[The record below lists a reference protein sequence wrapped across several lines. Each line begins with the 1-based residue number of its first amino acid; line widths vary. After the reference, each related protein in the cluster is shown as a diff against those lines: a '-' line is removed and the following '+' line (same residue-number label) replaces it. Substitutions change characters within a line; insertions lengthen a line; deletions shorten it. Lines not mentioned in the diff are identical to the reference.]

1 MTNIIFR
8 RYINFFLLLIAILVP
23 ILIQKDMFLLN
34 MAILS
39 AIYVIL
45 TASLR
50 LVFITGIWHVGQAA
64 FFSLG
69 AYSLVLMMEGTGLS
83 FWLCLP
89 LVALFSLLVA
99 VVIGF
104 ITLRVKGIYF
114 CILSISLAEVFR
126 LTYIFTRTASERIMR
141 ATPPNPLVLGDLIRI
156 DFSSSRLSYYF
167 LMLAAVVLCLVILNR
182 LEKAK
187 FGQIL
192 RAIEK
197 NELLARS
204 AGINTLQY
212 KVAAF
217 AICSFFAGLAGGLF
231 ASYNIVITS
240 TSFSSMLSMLF
251 AVMMVVGGIRS
262 IYGSII
268 GPIVLTILPEY
279 LPFDPIAIKIVYG
292 AMLIL
297 TISLFPEGLVSIP
310 GQIKRL
316 FTSQKPKGPRGI
328 VYDHKDG

>member
-1 MTNIIFR
+1 MTNIAR
-8 RYINFFLLLIAILVP
+8 RFINLFILLLVIFIPLLV
-23 ILIQKDMFLLN
+23 QKDMFLLN

-39 AIYVIL
+39 AIYIIL

-64 FFSLG
+64 FYSLG
-69 AYSLVLMMEGTGLS
+69 AYSIVLIMESSGLS

-89 LVALFSLLVA
+89 LVALLSFLVA
-99 VVIGF
+99 AIIGI

-126 LTYIFTRTASERIMR
+126 LTYIYTRTASERIMR
-141 ATPPNPLVLGDLIRI
+141 ASPPNPIILGNLIRI
-156 DFSSSRLSYYF
+156 DFSSNRLNYYY
-167 LMLAAVVLCLVILNR
+167 LMLVAVVLCLIILNR
-182 LEKAK
+182 LEKAR

-204 AGINTLQY
+204 VGINTLLY

-240 TSFSSMLSMLF
+240 TSFSSSLSMLF
-251 AVMMVVGGIRS
+251 AVMMVVGGMRS
-262 IYGSII
+262 IYGSIA
-268 GPIVLTILPEY
+268 GPIFLTILPEY
-279 LPFDPIAIKIVYG
+279 LPLDPIEIKIVYG
-292 AMLIL
+292 ATLIL
-297 TISLFPEGLVSIP
+297 TISLLPEGLVSIP
-310 GQIKRL
+310 DRIKRM
-316 FTSQKPKGPRGI
+316 FKVHKREDSKAI
-328 VYDHKDG
+328 VHGR

>member
-1 MTNIIFR
+1 MTNIAR
-8 RYINFFLLLIAILVP
+8 RFINLFILLLVIFIPLLV
-23 ILIQKDMFLLN
+23 QKDMFLLN
-34 MAILS
+34 MVILS
-39 AIYVIL
+39 AIYIIL

-64 FFSLG
+64 FYSLG
-69 AYSLVLMMEGTGLS
+69 AYSIVLIMESSGLS

-89 LVALFSLLVA
+89 LVALLSFLVA
-99 VVIGF
+99 AIIGI

-126 LTYIFTRTASERIMR
+126 LTYIYTRTASERIMR
-141 ATPPNPLVLGDLIRI
+141 ASPPNPIILGNLIRI
-156 DFSSSRLSYYF
+156 DFSSNRLNYYY
-167 LMLAAVVLCLVILNR
+167 LMLVAVVLCLIILNR
-182 LEKAK
+182 LEKAR

-204 AGINTLQY
+204 VGINTLLY

-240 TSFSSMLSMLF
+240 TSFSSSLSMLF
-251 AVMMVVGGIRS
+251 AVMMVVGGMRS
-262 IYGSII
+262 IYGSIA
-268 GPIVLTILPEY
+268 GPIFLTILPEY
-279 LPFDPIAIKIVYG
+279 LPLDPIEIKIVYG
-292 AMLIL
+292 ATLIL
-297 TISLFPEGLVSIP
+297 TISLLPEGLVSIP
-310 GQIKRL
+310 DRIKRM
-316 FTSQKPKGPRGI
+316 FKVHKREDSKAI
-328 VYDHKDG
+328 VHGR

>member
-1 MTNIIFR
+1 MTNIAR
-8 RYINFFLLLIAILVP
+8 RFINLFILLLVIFIPLLV
-23 ILIQKDMFLLN
+23 QKDMFLLN
-34 MAILS
+34 MVILS
-39 AIYVIL
+39 AIYIIL

-64 FFSLG
+64 FYSLG
-69 AYSLVLMMEGTGLS
+69 AYSIVLIMESSGLS

-89 LVALFSLLVA
+89 LVALLSFLVA
-99 VVIGF
+99 AIIGI

-126 LTYIFTRTASERIMR
+126 LTYIYTRTASERIMR
-141 ATPPNPLVLGDLIRI
+141 ASPPNPIILGNLIRI
-156 DFSSSRLSYYF
+156 DFSSNRLNYYY
-167 LMLAAVVLCLVILNR
+167 LMLVAVVLCLIILNR
-182 LEKAK
+182 LEKAR

-204 AGINTLQY
+204 VGINTLLY

-240 TSFSSMLSMLF
+240 TSFSSSLSMLF
-251 AVMMVVGGIRS
+251 AVMMVVGGMRS
-262 IYGSII
+262 IYGSIA
-268 GPIVLTILPEY
+268 GPIFLIILPEY
-279 LPFDPIAIKIVYG
+279 LPLDPIEIKIVYG
-292 AMLIL
+292 ATLIL
-297 TISLFPEGLVSIP
+297 TISLLPEGLVSIP
-310 GQIKRL
+310 DRIKRM
-316 FTSQKPKGPRGI
+316 FKVHKREDSKAI
-328 VYDHKDG
+328 VHGR

>member
-1 MTNIIFR
+1 MTNIAR
-8 RYINFFLLLIAILVP
+8 RFINLFILLLVIFIPLLV
-23 ILIQKDMFLLN
+23 QKDMFLLN

-39 AIYVIL
+39 AIYIIL

-64 FFSLG
+64 FYSLG
-69 AYSLVLMMEGTGLS
+69 AYSIVLIMESSGLS

-89 LVALFSLLVA
+89 LVALLSFLVA
-99 VVIGF
+99 AIIGI

-126 LTYIFTRTASERIMR
+126 LTYIYTRTASERIMR
-141 ATPPNPLVLGDLIRI
+141 ASPPNPIILGNLIRI
-156 DFSSSRLSYYF
+156 DFSSNRLNYYY
-167 LMLAAVVLCLVILNR
+167 LMLVAVVLCLIILNR
-182 LEKAK
+182 LEKAR

-204 AGINTLQY
+204 VGINTLLY

-240 TSFSSMLSMLF
+240 TSFSSSLSMLF
-251 AVMMVVGGIRS
+251 AVMMVVGGMRS
-262 IYGSII
+262 IYGSIA
-268 GPIVLTILPEY
+268 GPIFLIILPEY
-279 LPFDPIAIKIVYG
+279 LPLDPIEIKIVYG
-292 AMLIL
+292 ATLIL
-297 TISLFPEGLVSIP
+297 TISLLPEGLVSIP
-310 GQIKRL
+310 DRIKRM
-316 FTSQKPKGPRGI
+316 FKVHKREDSKAI
-328 VYDHKDG
+328 VHGR